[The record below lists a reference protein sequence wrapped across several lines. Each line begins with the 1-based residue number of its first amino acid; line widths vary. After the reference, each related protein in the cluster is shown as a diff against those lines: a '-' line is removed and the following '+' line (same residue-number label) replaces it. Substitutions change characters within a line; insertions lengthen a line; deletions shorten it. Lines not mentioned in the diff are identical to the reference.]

1 MAKVGKLAEKS
12 PWDGRKI
19 EFYTFPKIIP
29 KFLSKNAIKSQFF
42 NWGVATNSRCS
53 EYCFQ
58 RAIAEKSLN
67 SRIYSC
73 GPGLELRVMRCS
85 QGDLR

>member
-42 NWGVATNSRCS
+42 NWGGGNKFQMFRILLSESNGRKITKFKDLQLRARVRATSYEIQSR
-53 EYCFQ
+53 
-58 RAIAEKSLN
+58 
-67 SRIYSC
+67 
-73 GPGLELRVMRCS
+73 
-85 QGDLR
+85 